1 MDNFDKDLVN
11 CYQELIADIKS
22 NAKLSFHRIEEQIN
36 LMQVYNKAIDL
47 AIAYQQILNDD
58 LDSINAAN
66 HRSDHL
72 STKIVIALLGLILTI
87 PVVTLAI
94 NFVGVGNYDNQNQEQ
109 TR

>member
-1 MDNFDKDLVN
+1 MDDQKLVDY
-11 CYQELIADIKS
+11 CQELIADIKS
-22 NAKLSFHRIEEQIN
+22 NAEMSFHRIEEQIN

-58 LDSINAAN
+58 LDSINAAS
-66 HRSDHL
+66 HRSDRL
-72 STKIVIALLGLILTI
+72 SSKIVMIILGVILTI